1 MATAI
6 PATKHRF
13 EILDIVRGI
22 ALLGV
27 LLANTKGFAGF
38 WSASDVEK
46 SAMLFAPSEPYLLFI
61 TSAFLDGKFYS
72 LFSLLFG
79 VSFALIISKDGG
91 NRIIF
96 RRLAILLL
104 IGLAHALLLWDGD
117 ILVLYAVLGFS
128 LPLFNRLKNK
138 SLLIIAI
145 FLIFSPVLLDQ
156 VRLMNEGGINPEGS
170 IREMG
175 FSAFAS
181 QINGEPSEEVFI
193 TKMKSPGVINQLEIN
208 QVLFFF
214 RWGYLLESNRLP
226 KVLGLFLLGL
236 LIGRNKLYA
245 NLPARL
251 PELQK
256 FRNFALAIGL
266 PASLLQ
272 GYLLTFTDDVPL
284 MTKTLLYFLGT
295 IPMSL
300 AYLAIICS
308 LYARGKCSSVFNVFA
323 PFGRMALTCYVM
335 QSVIGI
341 IIYRGIGLGL
351 MGQFGP
357 AIYLFIGIVTF
368 ALQLLFCHWWLKHF
382 AFGPL
387 EWMWRQMTYCR
398 RIPLRIKSN
407 R

>member
-1 MATAI
+1 M
-6 PATKHRF
+6 
-13 EILDIVRGI
+13 
-22 ALLGV
+22 

-38 WSASDVEK
+38 WAASDVEK
-46 SAMLFAPSEPYLLFI
+46 SAMLFASSEPYLLFI

-91 NRIIF
+91 NLIIF
-96 RRLAILLL
+96 RRLAVLLL

-138 SLLIIAI
+138 SLLIIAV
-145 FLIFSPVLLDQ
+145 FLIFSPILLDQ
-156 VRLMNEGGINPEGS
+156 VRLINEEGFNPEGS

-181 QINGEPSEEVFI
+181 QINGEPTEEVFI
-193 TKMKSPGVINQLEIN
+193 TKMKSPGFINQLEIN

-214 RWGYLLESNRLP
+214 RWGDLLESNRLP

-245 NLPARL
+245 NLPACL
-251 PELQK
+251 PELEK
-256 FRNFALAIGL
+256 LRNFALIIGL

-272 GYLLTFTDDVPL
+272 GYLLNFTDGVPL
-284 MTKTLLYFLGT
+284 MTKTLLYFFGT
-295 IPMSL
+295 VPMAL

-308 LYARGKCSSVFNVFA
+308 LYARGKCNSVFNAFA
-323 PFGRMALTCYVM
+323 PFGQMALTCYIM
-335 QSVIGI
+335 QSVVGI

-351 MGQFGP
+351 LGQFGP
-357 AIYLFIGIVTF
+357 AVYLFIGIVTF

-387 EWMWRQMTYCR
+387 EWMWRQMTYR
-398 RIPLRIKSN
+398 QRIPLRIRSN